1 VQRFGGVPPYA
12 ETKAYVRA
20 ILGRLSAATALGTGA
35 E

>member
-1 VQRFGGVPPYA
+1 VPPYA

-20 ILGRLSAATALGTGA
+20 ILGHLSIAPIVTGSVAAARV